1 MQGGSGPWYDRRQ
14 TYNTVL
20 HCVLK
25 GNHSC
30 MHKQDYHVLTSEL
43 EAEAT
48 SQHSQV
54 KERQPKTLYAIGV

>member
-1 MQGGSGPWYDRRQ
+1 
-14 TYNTVL
+14 
-20 HCVLK
+20 
-25 GNHSC
+25 